1 MKKILSLIL
10 LFSFIQQTAFS
21 IEDIHKVYLKDAIDT
36 ALKNNIDLR
45 AAKIDIDIAKN
56 NITSANR
63 IQNPAF
69 DVFYNIGASGWSEPR
84 QLGLSQTVEV
94 AKRKAR
100 KNLALANLKLVEKN
114 VGYTEFDLKMDVRE
128 AYINLVA
135 AKSVLETLEQ
145 QRYLQE
151 ELLSIA
157 NKKI

>member
-69 DVFYNIGASGWSEPR
+69 DVFIILEHPA
-84 QLGLSQTVEV
+84 GL
-94 AKRKAR
+94 
-100 KNLALANLKLVEKN
+100 NLDSL
-114 VGYTEFDLKMDVRE
+114 D
-128 AYINLVA
+128 
-135 AKSVLETLEQ
+135 
-145 QRYLQE
+145 
-151 ELLSIA
+151 
-157 NKKI
+157 